1 MDSVPIAPFVVI
13 LPIFQS
19 NLSFGGTRK
28 VKEGNRGKNVLFD
41 ENIHQVTLEVVKQKG
56 PLSET
61 L

>member
-19 NLSFGGTRK
+19 NLSFGDTRK
-28 VKEGNRGKNVLFD
+28 VKEGNRGENMLFD
-41 ENIHQVTLEVVKQKG
+41 ENCHQVSLEVAKQKG
-56 PLSET
+56 PLLET